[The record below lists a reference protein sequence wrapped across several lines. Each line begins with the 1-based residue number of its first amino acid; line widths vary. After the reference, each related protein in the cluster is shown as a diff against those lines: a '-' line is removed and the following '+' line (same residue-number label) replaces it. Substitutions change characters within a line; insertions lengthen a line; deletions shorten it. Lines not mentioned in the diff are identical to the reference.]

1 MTFKDLKQRAIDIDL
16 LEKDLMRDLTVEE
29 KDLVATEGYEAL
41 FKKLGL
47 NIKDA
52 HLMRRVKDI
61 LGAYFTLE
69 PEEYEE
75 IINKED
81 NSGVIEVL
89 EDVLRDLKKEDE
101 GCTEEEDPVVTY
113 ARKLKEGEILELES
127 EVLDKVIDYLWT
139 NENNIKI
146 EVRNNKIRLR

>member
-41 FKKLGL
+41 FKQLGL

-89 EDVLRDLKKEDE
+89 EDVLYDLKK
-101 GCTEEEDPVVTY
+101 GCTEEADPVVTY
-113 ARKLKEGEILELES
+113 ARKLKEGETLELES
-127 EVLDKVIDYLWT
+127 EVLDKVINYLWE

>member
-1 MTFKDLKQRAIDIDL
+1 MTFNDLKQRAIDIDL

-41 FKKLGL
+41 FKQLGL

-69 PEEYEE
+69 PEEYEAV
-75 IINKED
+75 INKENND
-81 NSGVIEVL
+81 DVIEVL

-101 GCTEEEDPVVTY
+101 EEKEDPIVAY
-113 ARKLKEGEILELES
+113 ARRLKAGETLELDS
-127 EVLDKVIDYLWT
+127 DVMDKVIDHLWET
-139 NENNIKI
+139 ENSIKI

>member
-41 FKKLGL
+41 FKQLGL
-47 NIKDA
+47 NIKDT
-52 HLMRRVKDI
+52 HLMKRVKNI
-61 LGAYFTLE
+61 LGAYFTLD
-69 PEEYEE
+69 PDEYEE

-81 NSGVIEVL
+81 NCEIIEVF
-89 EDVLRDLKKEDE
+89 EDILHDLKKEDE
-101 GCTEEEDPVVTY
+101 GCVEEEDPVVIY
-113 ARKLKEGEILELES
+113 ARKLKEGETLELES
-127 EVLDKVIDYLWT
+127 EVLDKVIDYLWA